1 MPRRVRERGT
11 ALRHPDELR
20 ARWRPAPAPWLGGE
34 PADARD
40 GGGLAGVPHR
50 HPARRARPGAFGVPP
65 QHELPVGGAVRAG
78 EARGRLRSQD
88 RGAARDLRAPRPR
101 PMGQVRPPD
110 ARELAM
116 TAVLEVPIEE
126 ASAKIR
132 TGPPKDD
139 PEDLSLPVWA
149 GVLPLET
156 IPGVPLPDGSGGPA
170 EVPLHV
176 LAWPRGR

>member
-1 MPRRVRERGT
+1 VLFG
-11 ALRHPDELR
+11 
-20 ARWRPAPAPWLGGE
+20 
-34 PADARD
+34 
-40 GGGLAGVPHR
+40 
-50 HPARRARPGAFGVPP
+50 RARPVADSAAKTAALRVISEHLVP
-65 QHELPVGGAVRAG
+65 
-78 EARGRLRSQD
+78 GRWD
-88 RGAARDLRAPRPR
+88 E
-101 PMGQVRPPD
+101 VRPPD

-170 EVPLHV
+170 EVPVHV

>member
-1 MPRRVRERGT
+1 MSVSIG
-11 ALRHPDELR
+11 LRNFRSVVLF
-20 ARWRPAPAPWLGGE
+20 G
-34 PADARD
+34 
-40 GGGLAGVPHR
+40 
-50 HPARRARPGAFGVPP
+50 RARPVADSAAKTAALRVISEHLVP
-65 QHELPVGGAVRAG
+65 
-78 EARGRLRSQD
+78 GRWD
-88 RGAARDLRAPRPR
+88 E
-101 PMGQVRPPD
+101 VRPPD

-156 IPGVPLPDGSGGPA
+156 IPGAPLPDGGEGPA

-176 LAWPRGR
+176 RAWPRGR